1 MPTNGITDPIIS
13 TSWYSSPYRNFC
25 LQLLKTKLKLWAHD
39 EIFLGW
45 SMFFVLGKQVHPV
58 PSERLIG
65 SSKGWETRGVI
76 PLIPYETQV
85 LLSKH
90 TVTYPMNKALKRSP
104 KRNCITV
111 NLGREQSNT
120 STKPSL
126 WWSRCFP
133 QCIPTAY
140 IAAPSKAR
148 LQAAS
153 MCRPFQVPF
162 PFLAPLCSSRQEM
175 CIIQTQEFVIKLFS
189 PFPHTKLLKG
199 ILSPLLT
206 YALHSSVKAGQRD

>member
-1 MPTNGITDPIIS
+1 M
-13 TSWYSSPYRNFC
+13 
-25 LQLLKTKLKLWAHD
+25 
-39 EIFLGW
+39 
-45 SMFFVLGKQVHPV
+45 
-58 PSERLIG
+58 
-65 SSKGWETRGVI
+65 
-76 PLIPYETQV
+76 
-85 LLSKH
+85 
-90 TVTYPMNKALKRSP
+90 
-104 KRNCITV
+104 
-111 NLGREQSNT
+111 NLGREQSNI

-133 QCIPTAY
+133 QCIPTAH

>member
-90 TVTYPMNKALKRSP
+90 SHIPYEQGSP
-104 KRNCITV
+104 KEPTKELHN
-111 NLGREQSNT
+111 RESG
-120 STKPSL
+120 K
-126 WWSRCFP
+126 R
-133 QCIPTAY
+133 A
-140 IAAPSKAR
+140 K
-148 LQAAS
+148 
-153 MCRPFQVPF
+153 
-162 PFLAPLCSSRQEM
+162 
-175 CIIQTQEFVIKLFS
+175 
-189 PFPHTKLLKG
+189 
-199 ILSPLLT
+199 
-206 YALHSSVKAGQRD
+206 